1 MATKRESDSTLS
13 GSPAIRTGSSSSIPG
28 STPGDRPLNPGIL
41 PEEVANATHFDR
53 SSPPPARETRGSG
66 SDRGSDSSRLKS
78 REALLDKTDED
89 SFPASDPPS
98 SSPITGFGRANDASV
113 ASIPRMIR
121 TRMTREGGEPPDP
134 ANEY

>member
-1 MATKRESDSTLS
+1 
-13 GSPAIRTGSSSSIPG
+13 
-28 STPGDRPLNPGIL
+28 LNPGIL

-66 SDRGSDSSRLKS
+66 SDRYSDSSRLKS

-98 SSPITGFGRANDASV
+98 SSPITGFGRVSDASV
-113 ASIPRMIR
+113 AQSPGVIK
-121 TRMTREGGEPPDP
+121 TRVIREGGEPLDP